1 MSQLVETYMVEA
13 IKSVFAELGDE
24 NIAVLKE
31 NLKRDYVIDL
41 ATNTFTLEE
50 LQIALQRL
58 IGTGGATLLLKKSAT
73 KLRYWLCAKLSYY
86 AWEGDS
92 SKRNRVQE
100 LLPVLSRPN
109 FPITKE
115 RLISQDIINCPM
127 LGWMLAGIAIAGAAA
142 AFAH

>member
-58 IGTGGATLLLKKSAT
+58 IGTGGATLLV
-73 KLRYWLCAKLSYY
+73 R
-86 AWEGDS
+86 EI
-92 SKRNRVQE
+92 RNE
-100 LLPVLSRPN
+100 
-109 FPITKE
+109 
-115 RLISQDIINCPM
+115 
-127 LGWMLAGIAIAGAAA
+127 IAILAMR
-142 AFAH
+142 

>member
-73 KLRYWLCAKLSYY
+73 KLRYWLCGKLSYY